1 MRLFQSY
8 FQTLYV
14 IWQFANLEEPNEL
27 LVFPRFVC
35 ERFFCS
41 DEFRKCQPH
50 QQPKIPAKSKKDW
63 TNNFSIIFAWEAMKM
78 SLILLESVGSSAAVL
93 HCVELLWPIES
104 TFSNGVFE
112 WPKITPSV
120 ILLDLD
126 DGSSLAVTHF
136 TEAAARISLSAA
148 HLQKR

>member
-1 MRLFQSY
+1 MINVTIWKMRLFQSY
-8 FQTLYV
+8 FQTLCV

-50 QQPKIPAKSKKDW
+50 QQPKIPAKSKKDL

-78 SLILLESVGSSAAVL
+78 SLILLESVGSS
-93 HCVELLWPIES
+93 VELLWPIES

-126 DGSSLAVTHF
+126 DGSSLAVTHL
-136 TEAAARISLSAA
+136 TEAAARISAA